1 MRLNGHSVTVIVTRR
16 FLLFLT
22 GHRYNIRML
31 KRPALD
37 LFAIQAR
44 MELKD
49 YFSAEAFDEKVFSY
63 LPAILAQRDPSR
75 LAVVVFPEDI
85 GMFLVAL
92 GCEDA
97 LADCT
102 TTDAAFNRLGRRF
115 ALRIAWAMARYGK
128 TNPKTAFWLARAA
141 VVRDAMIRTF
151 SRFALEAK
159 ATVVAGS
166 ATLPRN
172 KHGLVLRPF
181 APAEGNVYNLSYT
194 FGPTGKLL
202 AETAKVNLVVG
213 MEDGIGLSAG
223 QTAEVKA
230 VDLDGVKLGT
240 AICYDGFR
248 IPHTANEPGFTPLL
262 PVLDRMGVEIVAQ
275 PSANPWP
282 WEERWIHAAEGDSRL
297 RKDQW
302 LDEGAHSML
311 ASLTKVSY
319 LVNPQLV
326 ASFLDVHF
334 DGRSFI
340 FVKDGTEIRTLAQ
353 ATSIDQ
359 GEVVTASIFPS
370 ERAGLSVRA

>member
-1 MRLNGHSVTVIVTRR
+1 MGMS
-16 FLLFLT
+16 
-22 GHRYNIRML
+22 
-31 KRPALD
+31 KPPALD
-37 LFAIQAR
+37 LIAIQAR

-49 YFSAEAFDEKVFSY
+49 YFSAEAFEQKIFSY
-63 LPAILAQRDPSR
+63 LPEIQARRDPSR
-75 LAVVVFPEDI
+75 SAFVVFPEDI

-97 LADCT
+97 LANCA

-115 ALRIAWAMARYGK
+115 GLQIAWAMARYRVL
-128 TNPKTAFWLARAA
+128 NPKTAFWLARAPQ
-141 VVRDAMIRTF
+141 VRDTMIRTF

-166 ATLPRN
+166 ASLPRN

-181 APAEGNVYNLSYT
+181 SSPDGKIYNLSYT

-223 QTAEVKA
+223 LSGDVKA
-230 VDLDGVKLGT
+230 VDLDGIKVGT

-262 PVLDRMGVEIVAQ
+262 PVLDRMGVQIVAQ

-282 WEERWIHAAEGDSRL
+282 WEERWIFGAEGDPRL

-302 LDEGAHSML
+302 VEEGAR
-311 ASLTKVSY
+311 SLLPSLSKVTY

-326 ASFLDVHF
+326 AAFLDVHF
-334 DGRSFI
+334 DGRSLI
-340 FVKDGTEIRTLAQ
+340 FVKEGPEVRTLAQ
-353 ATSIDQ
+353 AKSIDQ
-359 GEVVTASIFPS
+359 SEIVTATISLDDAPAL
-370 ERAGLSVRA
+370 R